1 MSRIKTAY
9 RLLAIT
15 SVLLA
20 GGTAQA
26 QQYPER
32 PINVVVP
39 FPPGGPVDT
48 LARIL
53 SKSMS
58 ASLGQQI
65 IIENKPGAGGSI
77 GAAQVARSAAD
88 GYTLLMT
95 ASSFAMDPA
104 IRSNLPFDPRE
115 DMHGVANVASGPVV
129 LLAKKTLP
137 VDTFPELLQL
147 LKKEPGKLAYA
158 STGIG
163 TVNHFAGELLKSAA
177 KVDALHVP
185 YNGAAP
191 ATQAIVAGEVD
202 FFFNNVLSSVPLVAA
217 DKVKALAVTS
227 EERWPAFPDVPTLR
241 ESGVPV
247 EISSWYGYFAPAGTP
262 PSVMQKF
269 YAEVNKAL
277 AAPEVKQQIERL
289 GLKIEGMG
297 PDEFQ
302 IYVDKE
308 IDKWAAVAKSA
319 GIQPQ

>member
-1 MSRIKTAY
+1 MPLLKTAIT
-9 RLLAIT
+9 LFSAIVAIST
-15 SVLLA
+15 GAASHA
-20 GGTAQA
+20 T
-26 QQYPER
+26 QYPER
-32 PINVVVP
+32 PINVIVP

-53 SKSMS
+53 SKPMSVSM
-58 ASLGQQI
+58 GQQI

-77 GAAQVARSAAD
+77 GAAQVARSADD

-104 IRSNLPFDPRE
+104 IRSNLPFDPRK
-115 DMHGVANVASGPVV
+115 DMHGVLNVASGPVV
-129 LLAKKTLP
+129 LLIKEQLP
-137 VDTFPELLQL
+137 VHSFPEFLAL
-147 LKKEPGKLAYA
+147 LKKEPGKLSYA

-163 TVNHFAGELLKSAA
+163 TVNHFAGELLKNAA
-177 KVDALHVP
+177 QVDAVHIP

-202 FFFNNVLSSVPLVAA
+202 FFFNNVLSSVPLVSSN
-217 DKVKALAVTS
+217 KVKALAVTS
-227 EERWPAFPDVPTLR
+227 EERWPAFPDVPTLK

-262 PSVMQKF
+262 KDVMKTF
-269 YAEVNKAL
+269 AAEANKAL
-277 AAPEVKQQIERL
+277 ADPGVKAQIERL
-289 GLKIEGMG
+289 GLKIEGAG

-302 IYVDKE
+302 TYVGQE
-308 IDKWAAVAKSA
+308 IDKWTTVAKRA